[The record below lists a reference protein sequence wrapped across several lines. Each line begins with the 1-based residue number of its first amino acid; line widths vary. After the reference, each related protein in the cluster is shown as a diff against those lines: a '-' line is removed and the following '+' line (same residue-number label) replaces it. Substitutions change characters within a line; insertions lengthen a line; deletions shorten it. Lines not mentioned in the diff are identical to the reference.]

1 MDKLPTWNLTWR
13 NFGQASTLGLIVAS
27 DVEISPRC
35 DIEGSKLEKVHD
47 AEIIYRDLEQLVH
60 PFCSVV
66 SLLQR
71 NFAST
76 TCQMSHLL

>member
-13 NFGQASTLGLIVAS
+13 NFGQALTLGLIVAS

-47 AEIIYRDLEQLVH
+47 AEIFYRDLE
-60 PFCSVV
+60 
-66 SLLQR
+66 
-71 NFAST
+71 
-76 TCQMSHLL
+76 